1 MLDVNMKIANNIQVE
16 LEKRNLKPVDLAKE
30 IGICKHTMNKMMDG
44 IRTINAIELHKIA
57 EYLHVSMDCLMKMSD
72 KPIDTNVIQSLMACV
87 KTEEAKKGIQFA
99 NRLSDMILFHTR
111 VFENGKKMEHPWEDD

>member
-1 MLDVNMKIANNIQVE
+1 MLDVNRIIANNIQRE

-30 IGICKHTMNKMMDG
+30 IGICKHTMNKMMNG
-44 IRTINAIELHKIA
+44 VRVINAIELHKIS
-57 EYLHVSMDCLMKMSD
+57 EYLHVLMDSLMEMPENSK
-72 KPIDTNVIQSLMACV
+72 DTNAIHSLMTCV
-87 KTEEAKKGIQFA
+87 KTDEAKKGIQFA